1 VHLRGAEKEM
11 ILPDGEPIPFV
22 GWVNTVEGEE
32 MNENQKKTTEEYRSN
47 WDNIF
52 KKKQDDKP
60 KEPTEKPSPGN

>member
-1 VHLRGAEKEM
+1 VHLAGVKK
-11 ILPDGEPIPFV
+11 
-22 GWVNTVEGEE
+22 

-60 KEPTEKPSPGN
+60 KEQETKPSPGN

>member
-1 VHLRGAEKEM
+1 M
-11 ILPDGEPIPFV
+11 MTLPDGEPIPFV
-22 GWVNTVEGEE
+22 GWVNTVEGED

-60 KEPTEKPSPGN
+60 KEQETKPSPGN